1 MNKHRILRFV
11 AHPIVIALV
20 ITTTNLITPRLR
32 ADETSA
38 PQKPLVYVDLQPK
51 ANQKLSDSLHGFG
64 GNDLAELPKGE
75 QSFGGVKFK
84 VEDGYLRLSGNI
96 ETGNQPKKPEKLEG
110 IAIGKSIARV
120 HILHGTGY
128 GAYGSVGD
136 PLFVKDG
143 TLIGEY
149 RLHYEDGST
158 ESIPI
163 AYGQDVRDWW
173 TWEKPAEVTRGK
185 IAWTGKNSFSRQQNQ
200 SIHLYLTTWS
210 NPHPEKKV
218 SSLDYICTGT
228 SAASPFCIAISIEE
242 K

>member
-1 MNKHRILRFV
+1 MPSQAFCEAVSAVREAALPFPEAAHSCRV
-11 AHPIVIALV
+11 AAHP
-20 ITTTNLITPRLR
+20 
-32 ADETSA
+32 
-38 PQKPLVYVDLQPK
+38 
-51 ANQKLSDSLHGFG
+51 LSDAVHPCSTAIHPFRDAGH
-64 GNDLAELPKGE
+64 P
-75 QSFGGVKFK
+75 
-84 VEDGYLRLSGNI
+84 LR
-96 ETGNQPKKPEKLEG
+96 K
-110 IAIGKSIARV
+110 AA
-120 HILHGTGY
+120 
-128 GAYGSVGD
+128 
-136 PLFVKDG
+136 PLFREVESLFRNANL
-143 TLIGEY
+143 LIGYTY